1 MRLLIDM
8 NLSPR
13 LATHLS
19 NHGHDATHWLEVGQ
33 PDAAD
38 NQILQWAGEQHRVI
52 VTGDLDFGT
61 MLIARNLDRPSI
73 IQLRTEVTLAEKIGD
88 LVATA
93 IAQTETFLDDGAIVT
108 IESTRVRV
116 RRLQNEQ

>member
-1 MRLLIDM
+1 M

-19 NHGHDATHWLEVGQ
+19 SHGHDATHWLEAGQ

-38 NQILQWAGEQHRVI
+38 NLILQWAGEQHRVI

-73 IQLRTEVTLAEKIGD
+73 IQLRTEVTLAEKI
-88 LVATA
+88 
-93 IAQTETFLDDGAIVT
+93 T